1 MWETGEG
8 DTGTGCRRSLGALL
22 YSWSCFPS
30 PGGPRP
36 ARDCPTPSEG
46 GPEGCTR
53 LVTEEEAALA
63 SRLSL
68 CLSALLSRLGN
79 WDGNWERD
87 PSHPQRA
94 SPCGTPDQRGMFP
107 RSYFRVLKS
116 PCRAGASTEA
126 PSCSGTTEVR
136 RRSSSLSRDALTPMF
151 LLQKTRILAQTV
163 RIRDKSSSD

>member
-63 SRLSL
+63 SRLNP
-68 CLSALLSRLGN
+68 CLSPLLSRLGN

-94 SPCGTPDQRGMFP
+94 SPCGTPAQRGMFP
-107 RSYFRVLKS
+107 KSYFRVLKS
-116 PCRAGASTEA
+116 PCRAGAEHRGPLVLWDHRGEEEELQLVQRCSHSNVSPAKNQDISTNHA
-126 PSCSGTTEVR
+126 N
-136 RRSSSLSRDALTPMF
+136 
-151 LLQKTRILAQTV
+151 
-163 RIRDKSSSD
+163 